1 MAGAKSS
8 GCQESAWEDHEEI
21 KKHWVA
27 ILAGVE
33 NER

>member
-1 MAGAKSS
+1 MAVTESS
-8 GCQESAWEDHEEI
+8 SCQESAWEDHEEI
-21 KKHWVA
+21 KKPWVA